1 MKRLLKRILIGTAAA
16 LGLAALALT
25 VVVLARQNRRFSAPY
40 PAISA
45 SREPAL
51 VARGRYLVYGPSH
64 CAYCHGAVERQAE
77 LARGAEIPLTGG
89 MTFDLPIGKVH
100 VPNLTPDPDTGIGR
114 RRDAEL
120 ARVLRHGV
128 MPDGRALLPFMPFN
142 DLSDEDLTAVIS
154 FLRAQPAIRNPV
166 PAPQRNLLG
175 RVVSALMLKP
185 TGPSAPVLARVTAG
199 PTVEYGR
206 YLTHSVGS
214 CMLCHTNRDPRTAAA
229 IGPMF
234 GGGLVLDSHPAPGRQ
249 FISPNL
255 TPDPRW
261 GWIATWPEEVF
272 VARIHQGAVHENS
285 PMPWSA
291 FKRMTDDD
299 LRAIFRYLRTVPPA
313 PGGPDPSDKQSVL
326 MPQVASR

>member
-1 MKRLLKRILIGTAAA
+1 LLKRILIGLAAA

-25 VVVLARQNRRFSAPY
+25 IVVLVRQNRRFAAPY
-40 PAISA
+40 PAITA
-45 SREPAL
+45 SSDPAL
-51 VARGRYLVYGPSH
+51 LARGRYLVYGPSH

-77 LARGAEIPLTGG
+77 LTSGGEIPLTGG
-89 MTFDLPIGKVH
+89 MTFDLPIGKTR
-100 VPNLTPDPDTGIGR
+100 VPNLTPDPETGIGR
-114 RRDAEL
+114 LRDGEL

-128 MPDGRALLPFMPFN
+128 TPDGRALLPFMPFN
-142 DLSDEDLTAVIS
+142 DLSDEDLTAIIS

-166 PAPQRNLLG
+166 PPSERNLLG

-185 TGPSAPVLARVTAG
+185 TGPSGPVVARVPAG

-214 CMLCHTNRDPRTAAA
+214 CVLCHTQRDERTAAPV
-229 IGPMF
+229 GPLF
-234 GGGLVLDSHPAPGRQ
+234 AGGLVLDSHPTPGRE
-249 FISPNL
+249 FITPNL

-261 GWIATWPEEVF
+261 GWIASWPEEVF

-291 FKRMTDDD
+291 FKRMSDDD
-299 LRAIFRYLRTVPPA
+299 LRAIFRYLRTLPAA

-326 MPQVASR
+326 RPQVASR